1 MDLRAKHLVNSEK
14 ATSSFVAKSYC
25 GRHLDEDPLGW
36 RVGATSF
43 VDAAGHTQLQSNAAQ
58 LGL

>member
-25 GRHLDEDPLGW
+25 GRHLDEDPW
-36 RVGATSF
+36 VGAW
-43 VDAAGHTQLQSNAAQ
+43 GCHIIR
-58 LGL
+58 

>member
-43 VDAAGHTQLQSNAAQ
+43 VDAAGHTQLQSNPA
-58 LGL
+58 